1 MPSGTKE
8 VAMPRSAV
16 HAGPL
21 DASAHRLGDAAV
33 LTLVGGLDPA
43 HPLPSGS
50 SIDATLRAVDRAL
63 DPRPSAL
70 VVDLAE
76 AELSR
81 FVVGLLGLVR
91 RRTRRIGVPLL
102 LAAVPPSGEELLARV
117 RVSAL
122 YPVFPT
128 VGAALTA
135 TGLRSA

>member
-1 MPSGTKE
+1 MSSDTKE
-8 VAMPRSAV
+8 VAMSRSAV
-16 HAGPL
+16 PHGPL

-50 SIDATLRAVDRAL
+50 SVEATLRAVEGAL
-63 DPRPSAL
+63 DPRPRAL
-70 VVDLAE
+70 VVDLTR

-91 RRTRRIGVPLL
+91 RRTMRLGVPLL

-122 YPVFPT
+122 YPVFPS
-128 VGAALTA
+128 VGAALA
-135 TGLRSA
+135 ASRQRSA